1 MLAIAVNGSQ
11 TAQTFTVTYTDNS
24 TSTFTQSLSDWSVP
38 QNFAGESKAVAMGY
52 RDNSNG
58 TESTG
63 SYYLYSY
70 SFALNNAKTIRSLTL
85 PGNPNVNVLAVTL
98 VGGSGSP
105 SFSISGSPGSQSV
118 TAGNSTTY
126 TATVTALNGFSGS
139 VALTASGLPTGA
151 GASFNPTPVSGSGTS
166 TMTVTTSSST
176 PGGTYTLTITGT
188 SGGLQ
193 ASATTSLVVSGG
205 STSSTQVNLSGSY
218 NVSGIVADGTTFSSS
233 AGMDRSGN
241 AYSANLLGSTVSF
254 GGNAFTIGP
263 ANAPDAVNSTTIAL
277 PSGQYSTLAMLA
289 AAVNGNQANQTF
301 TVTYSDNSTS
311 SFTQSL
317 SDWAAPANFTGEAK
331 AATMAYRDKSN
342 GTEDNRTFYLYGY
355 SFALNAAKTVS
366 SITLPA
372 NLNVVV
378 VAITLTGGSPP
389 TGDFSLSASP
399 GTQTV
404 TAGNN
409 TTYTATVTALNGFSG
424 NVALTASGLPTGAGA
439 SFNPTPVSGSGTSTM
454 TVTTSSSTPAGTY
467 TLTLTGTSGSLQ
479 HSTTVTLNVA
489 GFSIS
494 GSPSSQTVIA
504 GNSTTYTATVTALD
518 GFSGNVALTASG
530 LPTGAGASFNPT
542 PVSGSGTST
551 MTVTTSSSTPAGTY
565 TLTITGTSG
574 GLQASGTVTLNVSG
588 FSISASPGSQ
598 SVTAGNSTTYTAT
611 VTALN
616 GFSGNVA
623 LTASG
628 LPTGAGASFN
638 PTPVSGSGTSTMTVT
653 TSSSTPG
660 GTYTL
665 TITGTSG
672 GLQSSATT
680 SLVVSGG
687 STSSTQVNLSGSYN
701 VSGIVADGTTFS
713 SSAGMDR
720 SGNAYS
726 ANLLGSTV
734 SFGGNAFTIG
744 PANAPDAVN
753 STTIALPSGQYS
765 TLAMLAGGVNGNQ
778 ANQTFTVTYSDNSTS
793 SFTQSLSDWAAP
805 ANFTGEAKAATMAYR
820 DKSNGTEDNR
830 TFYLYGYSFALNAA
844 KTVSSITLPANLNVV
859 VVAITLTGGSPPT
872 GDFSLSASP
881 GTQTV
886 TAGYNTTYTATVTAL
901 NGFSGNVALTA
912 SGLPTGAGASFNPT
926 PVSGSGTSTMTVTT
940 SSSTPAGTYTL
951 TLTGTSGSLQHSTT
965 VTLNVAGF
973 SISGSPSSQ
982 TVIAGNSTTYTAT
995 VTALDGFSG
1004 NVALTASGLP
1014 TGAGASFNPTPVSG
1028 SGTSTMTVTTS
1039 SSTPA
1044 GTYTL
1049 TITGTSGG
1057 LQASGTVTLNVS
1069 GFSISASP
1077 GSQSVTAGNSTTYT
1091 ATVTALNGFSG
1102 NVALTASGLPTGA
1115 GASFNPTPVSGSG
1128 TSTMT
1133 VTTSSSTPGGTY
1145 TLTITGTSGG
1155 LQSSATTSLVV
1166 SGGSTSS
1173 TQVNLSGSYNV
1184 SGIVADGTTFSSS
1197 AGMDRSGNAYSAN
1210 LLGSTVSFG
1219 GNAFTIGPANA
1230 PDAVN
1235 STTIA
1240 LPSGQYSTLAM
1251 LAGASERQPSQ
1262 PDLYGH
1268 LFRQQHFHL
1277 HAEPQR
1283 LVCAGE
1289 LHRGG
1294 QSGDHGVPG

>member
-1 MLAIAVNGSQ
+1 
-11 TAQTFTVTYTDNS
+11 
-24 TSTFTQSLSDWSVP
+24 
-38 QNFAGESKAVAMGY
+38 
-52 RDNSNG
+52 
-58 TESTG
+58 
-63 SYYLYSY
+63 
-70 SFALNNAKTIRSLTL
+70 
-85 PGNPNVNVLAVTL
+85 
-98 VGGSGSP
+98 
-105 SFSISGSPGSQSV
+105 
-118 TAGNSTTY
+118 
-126 TATVTALNGFSGS
+126 
-139 VALTASGLPTGA
+139 
-151 GASFNPTPVSGSGTS
+151 
-166 TMTVTTSSST
+166 
-176 PGGTYTLTITGT
+176 
-188 SGGLQ
+188 
-193 ASATTSLVVSGG
+193 
-205 STSSTQVNLSGSY
+205 
-218 NVSGIVADGTTFSSS
+218 
-233 AGMDRSGN
+233 
-241 AYSANLLGSTVSF
+241 
-254 GGNAFTIGP
+254 
-263 ANAPDAVNSTTIAL
+263 
-277 PSGQYSTLAMLA
+277 
-289 AAVNGNQANQTF
+289 
-301 TVTYSDNSTS
+301 
-311 SFTQSL
+311 
-317 SDWAAPANFTGEAK
+317 
-331 AATMAYRDKSN
+331 MAYRDKSN

-653 TSSSTPG
+653 TSASTPG

-765 TLAMLAGGVNGNQ
+765 TLAMLAAGVNGNQ

-793 SFTQSLSDWAAP
+793 TFTQSLSDWFAP
-805 ANFTGEAKAATMAYR
+805 TNFTGEAKAATMAYR

-830 TFYLYGYSFALNAA
+830 TFYLYGYSFALNAS
-844 KTVSSITLPANLNVV
+844 KTVSSIKLPANLNVV
-859 VVAITLTGGSPPT
+859 VVAITL
-872 GDFSLSASP
+872 
-881 GTQTV
+881 
-886 TAGYNTTYTATVTAL
+886 
-901 NGFSGNVALTA
+901 
-912 SGLPTGAGASFNPT
+912 
-926 PVSGSGTSTMTVTT
+926 
-940 SSSTPAGTYTL
+940 
-951 TLTGTSGSLQHSTT
+951 
-965 VTLNVAGF
+965 
-973 SISGSPSSQ
+973 
-982 TVIAGNSTTYTAT
+982 
-995 VTALDGFSG
+995 
-1004 NVALTASGLP
+1004 
-1014 TGAGASFNPTPVSG
+1014 
-1028 SGTSTMTVTTS
+1028 
-1039 SSTPA
+1039 
-1044 GTYTL
+1044 
-1049 TITGTSGG
+1049 
-1057 LQASGTVTLNVS
+1057 
-1069 GFSISASP
+1069 
-1077 GSQSVTAGNSTTYT
+1077 
-1091 ATVTALNGFSG
+1091 
-1102 NVALTASGLPTGA
+1102 
-1115 GASFNPTPVSGSG
+1115 
-1128 TSTMT
+1128 
-1133 VTTSSSTPGGTY
+1133 
-1145 TLTITGTSGG
+1145 
-1155 LQSSATTSLVV
+1155 
-1166 SGGSTSS
+1166 
-1173 TQVNLSGSYNV
+1173 
-1184 SGIVADGTTFSSS
+1184 
-1197 AGMDRSGNAYSAN
+1197 
-1210 LLGSTVSFG
+1210 
-1219 GNAFTIGPANA
+1219 
-1230 PDAVN
+1230 
-1235 STTIA
+1235 
-1240 LPSGQYSTLAM
+1240 
-1251 LAGASERQPSQ
+1251 
-1262 PDLYGH
+1262 
-1268 LFRQQHFHL
+1268 
-1277 HAEPQR
+1277 
-1283 LVCAGE
+1283 
-1289 LHRGG
+1289 
-1294 QSGDHGVPG
+1294 VP